1 MEKRF
6 KTWDDI
12 YPEYENLSIMDK
24 QEFIGKAIDDA
35 QKDGINVPPNLRDA
49 SIHDMLYFYDKEH
62 FLDAIGKD
70 DIIDYIKYNCTWF
83 DIMEIVEYLNTSN
96 WREIMIHKKHEFN
109 EMMETIKL
117 AQEEI
122 EDGK

>member
-6 KTWDDI
+6 KTWDDV
-12 YPEYENLSIMDK
+12 YPEYEKLSSLDK
-24 QEFIGKAIDDA
+24 QAFISRALDNA
-35 QKDGINVPPNLRDA
+35 SRDGINVPPNLRDA
-49 SIHDMLYFYDKEH
+49 SIYDMIDIYDKER
-62 FLDAIGKD
+62 FLDAIGND
-70 DIIDYIKYNCTWF
+70 NILDYIKYNWDLYDIIEMIENLNNF
-83 DIMEIVEYLNTSN
+83 DWKQII
-96 WREIMIHKKHEFN
+96 IHRKHVFN